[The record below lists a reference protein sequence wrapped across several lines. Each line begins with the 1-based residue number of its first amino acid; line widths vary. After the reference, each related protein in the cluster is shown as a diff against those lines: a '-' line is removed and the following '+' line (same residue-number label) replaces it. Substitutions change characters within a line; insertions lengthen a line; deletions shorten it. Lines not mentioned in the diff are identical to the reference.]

1 MNFLKNVTIG
11 RRILSGLGLLIILLL
26 VQCIVSVRTLDIVN
40 QKSTDIADNW
50 LPTVVLVSNIRA
62 NVNEYR
68 VAKYRHVLTADKTK
82 QDPFEE
88 QMANSKAQ
96 VNKYL
101 ATYTASEKTANGSN
115 AEETKLIQ
123 SFTTDW
129 NNYIDITE
137 NQFLPL
143 SKDPNKTVEAE
154 RSIFNTVPL
163 ADRLMATLSKL
174 IDINTQ
180 GGIAASKEG
189 DVIFAN
195 IEKVTWVVFLV
206 ALLIALAAGWYMKA
220 GAKQISQTIKTSVEQ
235 LTKLSLALSASSQ
248 QASASA
254 QQNAAIAQQ
263 VATGAT
269 QQSRQAEEISKA
281 LTEMSQAVH
290 QMAVTSKE
298 VSNSATDASKLAQQ
312 TGTSTEKIST
322 MVDVVTST
330 AEQTNLLALNAAIEA
345 ARAGEAGRGF
355 AVVADEVRK
364 LADSS
369 SKAADDVQQI
379 VKDISGS
386 ITTTVK
392 SIGQSS
398 VKIDDVAAGITQ
410 QAAAITQIAK
420 SMDSIASVAEQS
432 ASGAQQLSASTQ
444 QTSAA
449 TQQVA
454 AASTDLQRLAS
465 KLQKIAGNTVEK
477 NAAIAAADTVVKNAA
492 IASADTVTKN
502 AAIASAD
509 TKERNAATAAADN
522 PDHADEPK

>member
-1 MNFLKNVTIG
+1 MTIG
-11 RRILSGLGLLIILLL
+11 RRILLGLGLLIALLL
-26 VQCIVSVRTLDIVN
+26 LQCFISIRSLQSVN
-40 QKSTDIADNW
+40 QKSTEIADNW
-50 LPTVVLVSNIRA
+50 LPTVVLASNIRA

-68 VAKYRHVLTADKTK
+68 VAKYRHALTTDKSK
-82 QDPFEE
+82 LDPLEQ
-88 QMANSKAQ
+88 QMAASKAQ

-101 ATYTASEKTANGSN
+101 ATYIASEQAAADSS
-115 AEETKLIQ
+115 ASEEAKLIQ
-123 SFTTDW
+123 SFTADW
-129 NNYIDITE
+129 NNYVDITE
-137 NQFLPL
+137 NEFLPL
-143 SKDPNKTVEAE
+143 SRDPNKVAEAT
-154 RSIFNTVPL
+154 RSIFATVPL
-163 ADRLMATLSKL
+163 SDKMLVTLAKIIKL
-174 IDINTQ
+174 NEQ
-180 GGIAASKEG
+180 GGIAASNEG
-189 DVIFAN
+189 DVIFSN
-195 IEKVTWVVFLV
+195 VEKLTWIVFLI
-206 ALLIALAAGWYMKA
+206 ALLIAIAAGWYMKA

-269 QQSRQAEEISKA
+269 QQSQQAEEISKA
-281 LTEMSQAVH
+281 LSQMSQAVH
-290 QMAVTSKE
+290 QMATTSKE
-298 VSNSATDASKLAQQ
+298 VSGSATDASKLAQQ

-322 MVDVVTST
+322 MVDVVTTT

-379 VKDISGS
+379 VKDIAGS

-398 VKIDDVAAGITQ
+398 VKIDDVAAGINQ
-410 QAAAITQIAK
+410 QAVAITQIAK

-465 KLQKIAGNTVEK
+465 QLQKIAGNTVEK
-477 NAAIAAADTVVKNAA
+477 NASIAADAA
-492 IASADTVTKN
+492 EAVATKPSPAN
-502 AAIASAD
+502 EL
-509 TKERNAATAAADN
+509 K
-522 PDHADEPK
+522 K